1 MTGEGA
7 RSTAASPRISVA
19 RIPIV
24 APIRRPHRFRV
35 GTVALREIRKYQRSA
50 DLLIRKAPF
59 HRVVRE
65 IGQDFSRSLRF
76 TWFACAALQEASED
90 AVGKLL
96 EVCYVVFSELQHV
109 EARSEALTLCRRAQT
124 KRPSTPAASPSC
136 SGMCASLAASAA
148 AFNE

>member
-1 MTGEGA
+1 MTL
-7 RSTAASPRISVA
+7 
-19 RIPIV
+19 
-24 APIRRPHRFRV
+24 RRPHRFRV

-96 EVCYVVFSELQHV
+96 EVWFSEMQRV
-109 EARSEALTLCRRAQT
+109 EARSEALTPPERRTQT
-124 KRPSTPAASPSC
+124 KRPSTPVASPSC
-136 SGMCASLAASAA
+136 SGTCASLGASAA

>member
-1 MTGEGA
+1 MSHRAE
-7 RSTAASPRISVA
+7 ASCRAGRRAIG
-19 RIPIV
+19 RLC
-24 APIRRPHRFRV
+24 PIRRPHRFRV

-59 HRVVRE
+59 HRLVRE

-96 EVCYVVFSELQHV
+96 EVCYVVFSEMQRV
-109 EARSEALTLCRRAQT
+109 EARSEALTLCRRTQT

-136 SGMCASLAASAA
+136 SGMCASLGASAA

>member
-1 MTGEGA
+1 MALRAEASFRLAGRNGRKSIGRLTPMTL
-7 RSTAASPRISVA
+7 
-19 RIPIV
+19 
-24 APIRRPHRFRV
+24 RRPHRFRV

-59 HRVVRE
+59 HRLVRE

-96 EVCYVVFSELQHV
+96 EVWFSEMQRV

-136 SGMCASLAASAA
+136 SGMCASLGASAA